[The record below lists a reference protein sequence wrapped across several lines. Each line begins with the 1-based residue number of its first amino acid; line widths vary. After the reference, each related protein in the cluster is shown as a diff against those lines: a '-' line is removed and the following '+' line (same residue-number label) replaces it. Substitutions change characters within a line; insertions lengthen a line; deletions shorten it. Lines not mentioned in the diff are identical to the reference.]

1 MSAVAIKAV
10 EVGKMYRLGE
20 RESYTALRDV
30 MANTARRLLGRG
42 TAKTERPILWSLR
55 NVSFDVEQ
63 GDTVGIIGRNGAGKS
78 TLLKILAQITRPT
91 EGSIE
96 LRGKVGSLLEV
107 GTGFHPELTGRDNV
121 YLCGAIL
128 GMGRTEIQKKFDEIV
143 AFAEVERFIDTPVK
157 RFSSGMYMR
166 LAFAVAAHLEPEILL
181 VDEVLAVGDVAFQKK
196 CIGKMGDVSKQG
208 RTVLFVSHNMGA
220 VNSLCRRSIWIHDGK
235 VVADGKSQSV
245 VADYMQAMRSGT
257 LVSTAKGNEPL
268 FIERVVLRNGRGEIT
283 DQFDSGDDISLEIE
297 YVANGR
303 IPRPNFWV
311 QIANSIGQGVCI
323 ASTMFDGHNPEVLE
337 GPGKA
342 TCVFKAPQLTPQA
355 YAIWMGTRAADGV
368 TLLSKSKEV
377 AYFSIMGTMGDYGLM
392 GETADM
398 FLADFP
404 WPIFPYEW
412 HFPATGKP
420 PVRVEMRRTGAAR
433 KRDE

>member
-1 MSAVAIKAV
+1 VAIQAV

-30 MANTARRLLGRG
+30 LANLVRGALGRG
-42 TAKTERPILWSLR
+42 RGASARAERPILWSLR
-55 NVSFDVEQ
+55 NVSFNVEQ

-91 EGSIE
+91 EGHIE

-128 GMGRTEIQKKFDEIV
+128 GMTRTEIQKKFDEIV

-157 RFSSGMYMR
+157 RYSSGMYMR
-166 LAFAVAAHLEPEILL
+166 LAFAIAAHLEPEILL

-220 VNSLCRRSIWIHDGK
+220 VNSLCRRSIWIHEGK

-245 VADYMQAMRSGT
+245 VADYMQAMGSGS

-268 FIERVVLRNGRGEIT
+268 FIERVVLRNARGEVT
-283 DQFDSGDDISLEIE
+283 DQFDSGDDICLDIE

-303 IPRPNFWV
+303 INRPNLWV

-323 ASTMFDGHNPEVLE
+323 ANTMFDGHSPDFLE

-342 TCVFKAPQLTPQA
+342 TCVFRAPRLTPQA

-368 TLLSKSKEV
+368 TLLSNSKDV
-377 AYFSIMGTMGDYGLM
+377 AYFSVMGSLNDYGLM
-392 GETADM
+392 GPAADV
-398 FLADFP
+398 FLSDFP

-420 PVRVEMRRTGAAR
+420 PVSVEMRAAATAR
-433 KRDE
+433 KPD